1 MNRPVR
7 SPRISVGQ
15 ECGAAL
21 APARDTTTRAGGGG
35 EEGVAVA
42 GEQVLSEEI
51 MLMSHPLRVLW
62 LGGWSGGPMA
72 SPLRRST
79 DLNH

>member
-21 APARDTTTRAGGGG
+21 APARDTTVGAGGSG

-51 MLMSHPLRVLW
+51 MLMSHPLRVV
-62 LGGWSGGPMA
+62 GGVGQRGAHSFA
-72 SPLRRST
+72 SQRST